1 MAEDKRSKFERLG
14 EKRMVQ
20 VLNDLDK
27 VKKLSNRVNYEYSQK
42 DVDKI
47 KSALHEKVN
56 EVVTQFE
63 ENLKKGGPKGKPQND
78 FSFSNATKNREVG
91 EKKGKSLKW

>member
-1 MAEDKRSKFERLG
+1 MAEDKRNKFERLG

-20 VLNDLDK
+20 VLNDMDK

-47 KSALHEKVN
+47 KGALEEKVN
-56 EVVTQFE
+56 EVVNAFE
-63 ENLKKGGPKGKPQND
+63 ENLKKGGPKGKPQNQ
-78 FSFSNATKNREVG
+78 FSFTGRSKDNSAG
-91 EKKGKSLKW
+91 